1 MAVVEFHWIGA
12 TGNSV
17 NKYDWNDTNN
27 WIVYDSNSISGLPQR
42 AYRVPA
48 AGDAVKIGEKYHCL
62 SPLLFG
68 GYTGGTAHNGGFWNI
83 TSATAGVTDGG
94 LNAFTYKTDVK
105 AADDT
110 VSISSALLYGP
121 YTTKSPATLFGTFAG
136 GDSDFIEALEFINP
150 HTGILSVTGAATY
163 TQYIDT
169 GTSPMFN
176 YTTMVSRY
184 PFPYL
189 GGGLTGDILK
199 WAYTQHQTSYNAFS
213 SYGNAAF
220 AAANAWVG
228 GGITSGGNNGVTG
241 RASVLGLTVRH
252 GTMKF
257 EQGDS
262 ALGNQKLVV
271 MNLIPDSERYSGV
284 VKSTLSVVQPSNT
297 AHRYTFNGGTLKTVN
312 LVGDATVEMKGT
324 TAAFVTSDVHTSLI
338 GNEFCSFGG
347 LYVNSGSS
355 SSRYNIWPVYWAGD
369 VTSGAWNAVYRSLAS
384 TIPVPTGLNKITFVA
399 PNDPNST
406 SSTSPAGQPSTDYLS
421 PYIGLGKYQGGTGGS
436 AGYTTVPTIDVNSRA
451 DGQIPYQVQFIGS
464 VQIGAINM
472 NGGKISP
479 SVLATVGDP
488 NEVIIGTVNLA
499 RGAEFDFTTNPDF
512 DNMFIGGMTG
522 TGNATFR
529 LIGGINVLDET
540 CLIRPSAGIRMV
552 NTKIVG
558 GVEDKRYSKQGGNFG
573 TVLAADAVA
582 LQLLTGTPVREQL

>member
-27 WIVYDSNSISGLPQR
+27 WIVIDSNTISGAPQR
-42 AYRVPA
+42 ASRLPA
-48 AGDAVKIGEKYHCL
+48 AGDAVKIGEKYHCF

-83 TSATAGVTDGG
+83 TSLTAGVTDGG
-94 LNAFTYKTDVK
+94 LNAFIYKTDVM
-105 AADDT
+105 ASDDQ
-110 VSISSALLYGP
+110 VSISAALLYGS
-121 YTTKSPATLFGTFAG
+121 YTTQSPATLFGTFAG
-136 GDSDFIEALEFINP
+136 GNQDFIEAIELINP
-150 HTGILSVTGAATY
+150 HAKSLSVTGAAIYSATN
-163 TQYIDT
+163 
-169 GTSPMFN
+169 SL
-176 YTTMVSRY
+176 VSRY

-189 GGGLTGDILK
+189 GGGLTGEIIK
-199 WAYTQHQTSYNAFS
+199 WAYTQHSTSYNAFS
-213 SYGNAAF
+213 TYGNVAY

-228 GGITSGGNNGVTG
+228 GGLTSVGNPAPGTTSMA
-241 RASVLGLTVRH
+241 RAENLGLTVRH

-262 ALGNQKLVV
+262 ALGNQKLVNI
-271 MNLIPDSERYSGV
+271 NLIHDHERYSGV

-297 AHRYTFNGGTLKTVN
+297 SHRYIFNGGTLKNVN

-324 TAAFVTSDVHTSLI
+324 TAAFVTSDVHTALI
-338 GNEFCSFGG
+338 GNEFCSFGA

-355 SSRYNIWPVYWAGD
+355 SSRYNIWPVYWSGD
-369 VTSGAWNAVYRSLAS
+369 ITGGAWNAVYRSVAS
-384 TIPVPTGLNKITFVA
+384 TVPVPAGLNKITFVA
-399 PNDPNST
+399 PNDP
-406 SSTSPAGQPSTDYLS
+406 SSTPTNSAAGAPSTDFLS

-436 AGYTTVPTIDVNSRA
+436 AGYTTIPTIDVNSRA

-464 VQIGAINM
+464 VQVGSMNM
-472 NGGKISP
+472 YGGKISP

-499 RGAEFDFTTNPDF
+499 NGAEFDFTTNPDF
-512 DNMFIGGMTG
+512 DNMFIGGITG

-529 LIGGINVLDET
+529 LIGGINVLDDT

-552 NTKIVG
+552 NTKIIG
-558 GVEDKRYSKQGGNFG
+558 GVQDTRASKQGVNFG
-573 TVLAADAVA
+573 TIQSADAVA
-582 LQLLTGTPVREQL
+582 LQLFAGTPVREQL